1 MAWVSGFE
9 HDVFISYARVDN
21 ATAEGDPQQG
31 WVSQF
36 QRHLN
41 VALCKKI
48 GLLDK
53 LKIWRDTRE
62 IQGNQLFDKTIQDAV
77 QGAAVF
83 VALDSHGY
91 QASEYCRRE
100 LEWFYKKAQKDAAG
114 LAAGDGYRIFHLLL
128 NNVRQAEW
136 PQEVGR
142 TSGFPF
148 HDALE
153 PDRDG
158 EPNEPS
164 SEIFRTR
171 VRSLAEAIHTTLS
184 RLKDR
189 PATVDAPPS
198 EKPARFSIYLADTS
212 DTLSGIR
219 KRVLN
224 ELKPSIDLKVITNVP
239 PPFDGAGHDQR
250 VRCEVEAADLSV
262 HLLDGYRGREIVDQ
276 EGSSYPQRQVEL
288 ALAHGK
294 SQLIWTPQSL
304 SRESIEDE
312 GYAAFLEK
320 LENGPR
326 ERSTYDFQRDAP
338 SAITRQ
344 ILAKVEELKT
354 RSQSAAGLPAEAA
367 LLDTHWKDQLYAL
380 ELGQYLIKHK
390 VRPYID
396 PQEDD
401 PSTNLDF
408 FTRRLKQ
415 VGILILFYGAV
426 AEEWVRARLAVTL
439 QIAIAEQCPL
449 RACGVYVAPP
459 QKSGAGGRLSLPL
472 VPVEW
477 MDHTGGFN
485 SSAIDQLLVRARAT
499 GGPA

>member
-1 MAWVSGFE
+1 MAWVPGFE

-21 ATAEGDPQQG
+21 ATAEDDPQQG

-36 QRHLN
+36 HRHLN
-41 VALCKKI
+41 IALSKKI
-48 GLLDK
+48 GLLDR

-100 LEWFYKKAQKDAAG
+100 LEWFYQKAQKDSAG
-114 LAAGDGYRIFHLLL
+114 LAAGDDYRIFHLLL
-128 NNVRQAEW
+128 NNVPW
-136 PQEVGR
+136 PTWPKEFGR

-148 HDALE
+148 HDA
-153 PDRDG
+153 PDRDHDG
-158 EPNEPS
+158 EPGEPC
-164 SEIFRTR
+164 SEMFRTGMR
-171 VRSLAEAIHTTLS
+171 ALAEAIHATLTRLKNRPTTL
-184 RLKDR
+184 
-189 PATVDAPPS
+189 DAPPHQETS
-198 EKPARFSIYLADTS
+198 RFSIYVADTS
-212 DTLSGIR
+212 DTLSSVR

-224 ELKPSIDLKVITNVP
+224 ELKPSTDLKVVTGVP
-239 PPFDGAGHDQR
+239 PPFDGAAHDQR
-250 VRCEVEAADLSV
+250 VRNELEAADLSV
-262 HLLDGYRGREIVDQ
+262 HLLDAYPGREIVDQ

-312 GYAAFLEK
+312 AYAAFLEK

-326 ERSTYDFQRDAP
+326 ERSTYDFQRDVP

-344 ILAKVEELKT
+344 ILAKVEELKA
-354 RSQSAAGLPAEAA
+354 RSHSTPDLPGEAA

-380 ELGQYLIKHK
+380 ELGQYLIKRH

-449 RACGVYVAPP
+449 RACGVPL
-459 QKSGAGGRLSLPL
+459 RL
-472 VPVEW
+472 
-477 MDHTGGFN
+477 
-485 SSAIDQLLVRARAT
+485 
-499 GGPA
+499 